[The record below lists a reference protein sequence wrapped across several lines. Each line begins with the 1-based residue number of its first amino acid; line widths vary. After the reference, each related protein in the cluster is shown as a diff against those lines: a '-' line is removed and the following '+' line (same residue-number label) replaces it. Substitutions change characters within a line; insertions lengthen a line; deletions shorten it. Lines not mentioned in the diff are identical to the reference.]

1 MTNKDLAMQTY
12 AEFYV
17 VKKRKE
23 PLEQLCKGLE
33 NLGILSLVR
42 RNPSLMKSYFVTN
55 EVPLT
60 SKDLLESFSYCAGSE
75 PVDENSQSADSFMQ
89 QAVVQLEEGA
99 VKMTCYNR
107 VTHLI
112 DATFSELCLFSIT
125 LFSKEKSG
133 HW

>member
-17 VKKRKE
+17 LKKRKE

-60 SKDLLESFSYCAGSE
+60 SKDLLESFSYYAASE
-75 PVDENSQSADSFMQ
+75 PVDENSISADSFMQ
-89 QAVVQLEEGA
+89 QAVVKLEEGA
-99 VKMTCYNR
+99 VKMMLQQSY
-107 VTHLI
+107 
-112 DATFSELCLFSIT
+112 TFN
-125 LFSKEKSG
+125 
-133 HW
+133 